1 MRDWIHDAAQK
12 AEALDA
18 AALSN
23 YFTPDAKLHL
33 GHDAVIEGQ
42 EAIAEALAGF
52 FKTMRGIH
60 HEPLNEWDVGDTL
73 IVEAKV
79 SYAIPEDHGEGT
91 VRGAAILTLRD
102 DHIAEARLFRDLGA
116 LLPELP
122 PEQKKRRDEAVDEAM
137 KETFPASDA
146 PAHSN
151 PT

>member
-18 AALSN
+18 EALSH

-33 GHDAVIEGQ
+33 GHGAVIEGQ
-42 EAIAEALAGF
+42 EAIAHELAGF
-52 FKTMRGIH
+52 FKSMRGIH
-60 HEPLNEWDVGDTL
+60 HEPINDWEVGDTV

-79 SYAIPEDHGEGT
+79 SYAIPEDRGEGT

-102 DHIAEARLFRDLGA
+102 EHIAEARLFRDLGA
-116 LLPELP
+116 LLPEPP
-122 PEQKKRRDEAVDEAM
+122 PERKMRKDEAVDEAM
-137 KETFPASDA
+137 KESFPASDA